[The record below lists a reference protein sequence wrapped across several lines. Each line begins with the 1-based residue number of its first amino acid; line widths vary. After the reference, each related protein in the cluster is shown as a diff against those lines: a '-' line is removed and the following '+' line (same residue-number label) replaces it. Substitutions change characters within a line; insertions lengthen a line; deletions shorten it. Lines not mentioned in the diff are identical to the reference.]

1 MISNIQYLSSS
12 IMRHHTNTK
21 FATMALRLIINFLQK
36 QIQFDAIIVYAIIER
51 ETAESPLP
59 EILIHYVC
67 LITSR

>member
-1 MISNIQYLSSS
+1 
-12 IMRHHTNTK
+12 
-21 FATMALRLIINFLQK
+21 MALRLIIVNFLQK

-59 EILIHYVC
+59 EILIHYVS